1 VSWDQRF
8 DRPVVLPDGKT
19 LRTLDD
25 TRLHILSLPKSEHD
39 TTAWQV
45 VIEALL
51 VAANVSES
59 EIEKPVIRPFDPG
72 SRSVSVPRQSVDECR
87 AQTRRAGIEAEGP
100 PPIEADKSK
109 RLGAFSQMA
118 RLQHDREYFD
128 AAYWRKRAR
137 GTMAKAATTHKQEVR
152 ERLLKVANEY
162 EAIALR
168 AERRADPPTK

>member
-1 VSWDQRF
+1 VSWDQCF

-19 LRTLDD
+19 LRTPDD
-25 TRLHILSLPKSEHD
+25 ARLHILSLPKSEHD

-45 VIEALL
+45 AIEALL

-100 PPIEADKSK
+100 MK
-109 RLGAFSQMA
+109 GAQMA

-137 GTMAKAATTHKQEVR
+137 GTMAKAAATYKQEVR

>member
-1 VSWDQRF
+1 MSWDQRF
-8 DRPVVLPDGKT
+8 YRPAVLPDGKT

-25 TRLHILSLPKSEHD
+25 ARLHILSLPKSEHD
-39 TTAWQV
+39 TAAWQV
-45 VIEALL
+45 AIEALL

-59 EIEKPVIRPFDPG
+59 EIEKPV
-72 SRSVSVPRQSVDECR
+72 
-87 AQTRRAGIEAEGP
+87 
-100 PPIEADKSK
+100 
-109 RLGAFSQMA
+109 GAFSQMA

-137 GTMAKAATTHKQEVR
+137 GTMAKAAATYKQEVR